1 VVETERS
8 LKFMNEPPK
17 SDAAL
22 LSSASIAYVRDSSS
36 ASAANQSGSIT
47 AVTLRNW
54 VPGIEAKK
62 AVMFIALLLVRVF
75 ANQEEKKAMWGPLYN
90 LNKNVRLLLEPVAL
104 VLANFLLYARGNGS
118 ALSQRH
124 WLPLLFV
131 FWFPAA
137 ILHLWGIG
145 CVYGFDLRLELPA
158 LALWVLASAA
168 IGRSSVFLN
177 RRALAMNGR
186 YHSRDNT
193 LFPGP
198 AGAAHPACCCHAGRP
213 DRSRQRSQSG
223 RDQ

>member
-1 VVETERS
+1 MVETERS

-186 YHSRDNT
+186 HHSRDNM
-193 LFPGP
+193 LFLGP

-213 DRSRQRSQSG
+213 GRSRQRSQFR